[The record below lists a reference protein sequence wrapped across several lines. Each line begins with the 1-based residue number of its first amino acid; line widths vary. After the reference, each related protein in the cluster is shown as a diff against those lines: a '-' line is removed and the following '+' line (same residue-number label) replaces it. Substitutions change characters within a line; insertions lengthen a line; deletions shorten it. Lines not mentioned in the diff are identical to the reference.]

1 MEARKPTATIQNCPA
16 LKAARNDKTKEVAM
30 TTVASMRGSAHETIC
45 DKCGE
50 ALIAPE
56 WAEYF
61 SEEGVVL
68 NLWSC
73 TRCGNRFETEA
84 LAPPDA
90 DSKLDRQVL
99 EEFFPSL
106 LVA

>member
-1 MEARKPTATIQNCPA
+1 
-16 LKAARNDKTKEVAM
+16 M
-30 TTVASMRGSAHETIC
+30 TTVASLRGSAHQVIC
-45 DKCGE
+45 DTCGD

-61 SEEGVVL
+61 SEQRVIL

-73 TRCGNRFETEA
+73 MRCGNRFATEA
-84 LAPPDA
+84 LVPTDVEPDNE
-90 DSKLDRQVL
+90 SKVL
-99 EEFFPSL
+99 EQFFPSL

>member
-1 MEARKPTATIQNCPA
+1 MA
-16 LKAARNDKTKEVAM
+16 
-30 TTVASMRGSAHETIC
+30 TVASLRGSAQQVIC

-50 ALIAPE
+50 ALIAPD

-61 SEEGVVL
+61 SEERLVL

-73 TRCGNRFETEA
+73 DRCGHRFETEA
-84 LAPPDA
+84 DVPADAAPPIDG
-90 DSKLDRQVL
+90 KVL

>member
-1 MEARKPTATIQNCPA
+1 MA
-16 LKAARNDKTKEVAM
+16 
-30 TTVASMRGSAHETIC
+30 TVASLPGSAKPIVC
-45 DKCGE
+45 AKCGE
-50 ALIAPE
+50 ALIAPD

-61 SEEGVVL
+61 SEERLVL

-73 TRCGNRFETEA
+73 TCCGHRFETEA
-84 LAPPDA
+84 FVPADAAPQA
-90 DSKLDRQVL
+90 DGKVL